1 MSITKQK
8 FIAHS
13 SRLTQVFIN
22 KHVKCITIIAESKSF
37 RKRVPPLKLNLS
49 QSDINSAMLIL
60 ILSATVCVCGGSS
73 SFQVELC
80 LCQLFDVLLLLI
92 LMSLFS
98 RNVSSST
105 CYLWCEVYPFSNLNI
120 FLLRNQAKKSAIL
133 LMNSLNCHSMP
144 KLLLRLH
151 ASWMR
156 LSRSEA

>member
-1 MSITKQK
+1 MQ
-8 FIAHS
+8 
-13 SRLTQVFIN
+13 
-22 KHVKCITIIAESKSF
+22 TIIAESKSF

-73 SFQVELC
+73 PFRVELC
-80 LCQLFDVLLLLI
+80 LCQLFDALLLLLI

-105 CYLWCEVYPFSNLNI
+105 CDLWCEVYPFSNLNI
-120 FLLRNQAKKSAIL
+120 FLFRNQAKKSPIL
-133 LMNSLNCHSMP
+133 LMNSLHCHSMP

-151 ASWMR
+151 ASWMP